1 MEGTTEFFFASH
13 KRVLNI
19 ATWARYLAWVALVIG
34 VLGMAVSALQT
45 WNSYQISQTMGVSH
59 QVSSDLEAILR
70 NDPFFL
76 FKILVGMARAL
87 FSGVFYYVILR
98 GISLGLNMIVET
110 DVNYREKKEQGG
122 VQ

>member
-1 MEGTTEFFFASH
+1 MEGTAEFFSASH
-13 KRVLNI
+13 KRLLSI

-34 VLGMAVSALQT
+34 VLGMGTSALQS
-45 WNSYQISQTMGVSH
+45 WNSFQTSMAWNTTLQPTNDFMLV
-59 QVSSDLEAILR
+59 LR
-70 NDPFFL
+70 TNPWFTVNL
-76 FKILVGMARAL
+76 LIGIIRVL
-87 FSGVFYYVILR
+87 FSGVFYYVVLR